1 MLGSVLAGVL
11 KVLMIKTTPH
21 PCGFPIIVKPFI
33 GIFSIGNF
41 VKVAVRS
48 P

>member
-11 KVLMIKTTPH
+11 KVLMIKTPLR

-41 VKVAVRS
+41 VTVAVRS

>member
-1 MLGSVLAGVL
+1 MLGGVLAGVL
-11 KVLMIKTTPH
+11 KVLMIKTTPDS
-21 PCGFPIIVKPFI
+21 CDFPIIVKPSI

-41 VKVAVRS
+41 VTVAVRS